1 MSLIKDGQF
10 FYVGTP
16 YSKYPHGLE
25 AAFEMAC
32 QATAYLGEA
41 GVPVYSP
48 IAHTHPISRHVS
60 VSPTDHE
67 FWVRFDAPL
76 VRAAAG
82 LIVVMAEGWNQSR
95 GLTHEIEE
103 FQRVG
108 KPVVYWDPRTDA
120 NWSELI
126 PSSINR

>member
-10 FYVGTP
+10 WYIGSP
-16 YSKYPHGLE
+16 YSKYPTGLE

-48 IAHTHPISRHVS
+48 ISRHVS
-60 VSPTDHE
+60 VSPTDHD
-67 FWVRFDAPL
+67 FWVKFDAPL

-108 KPVVYWDPRTDA
+108 KPVVYWDPSTDA
-120 NWSELI
+120 NLAELI